1 MIKILKN
8 KFFLLLIIVSISVSG
23 YFIYKKF
30 VIKKNNNLFAIAQVK
45 KGSIQRTI
53 SGSGNIFSVESFD
66 VRSQASGKVIYLPFK
81 EGDLVKRGEL
91 LVKIDSTDLEKQ
103 IRDLELSLE
112 SQKVGLEKLFH
123 KKEQLQRGDDLRKL
137 NESYLSII
145 SEFTEKLPIFHDRL
159 NNIYFSND
167 FPKVTYIKNNL
178 EYYLSYYSKDY
189 QLQADNIK
197 KTFGSLE
204 EKYLKLA
211 SKFNLIKSEPS
222 EIDQNFIKD
231 YYNLTL
237 EYLNLIKFG
246 LDKIRSIKENS
257 IFNQQQHIFQDT
269 INEHINNLNEL
280 YSTLLVYL
288 NNFGDYINKS
298 NTFYDNLNSLDLD
311 IKNTQINIK
320 QLEVKIKDLRDD
332 LKDYAIYSP
341 VTGYISQMNVKIN
354 DYVNP
359 SQVLLTI
366 QSLDK
371 IAEVKLNE
379 VDAAEIKI
387 GNDVILTFDALPN
400 FQLKGKIFS
409 IDPIGEISQGVVSYK
424 VKIAFENNPKV
435 KIGMTVNADIA
446 IEEKNNVLIVPNQAV
461 KTLGNR
467 KYVEVPDERDIA
479 ILNQRFSNL
488 SNLTTPNKE
497 RNIEKIINVNLNYP
511 PQKKF
516 VETGLSDEK
525 NVEILKG
532 LEEGEWIIIKSPT
545 GAQIIS
551 TNQNEG
557 LFQKLFPQPR
567 RFIRSPGIR
576 Q

>member
-1 MIKILKN
+1 MFKIFKN
-8 KFFLLLIIVSISVSG
+8 KFFLLFIIASILVGG
-23 YFIYKKF
+23 YYIYKKLI
-30 VIKKNNNLFAIAQVK
+30 IKKNNNLFAITQVTR
-45 KGSIQRTI
+45 GSIQKTV
-53 SGSGNIFSVESFD
+53 SGSGNIVSIESFD
-66 VRSQASGKVIYLPFK
+66 VRSQVSGKIIYLPFK

-91 LVKIDSTDLEKQ
+91 LAKIDSTDLEKQ
-103 IRDLELSLE
+103 IRDLEFNLE
-112 SQKVGLEKLFH
+112 SQKINLEKLLQ
-123 KKEQLQRGDDLRKL
+123 KKEQLQRSDDLRKL

-145 SEFTEKLPIFHDRL
+145 SEFTEKLPIAHDRL
-159 NNIYFSND
+159 NKIYFSND

-178 EYYLSYYSKDY
+178 EYYLSYYNKDY
-189 QLQADNIK
+189 QLQTDKIK
-197 KTFGSLE
+197 KTFDSLKE
-204 EKYLKLA
+204 RYLKLA

-246 LDKIRSIKENS
+246 LDKIRSIKESS

-280 YSTLLVYL
+280 YSTFLVYL

-298 NTFYDNLNSLDLD
+298 NAFYDNLNSLDLD

-320 QLEVKIKDLRDD
+320 QLEIKIQDLRDD
-332 LKDYAIYSP
+332 LKDYVIYSP

-400 FQLKGKIFS
+400 FQLKGKIIS

-446 IEEKNNVLIVPNQAV
+446 VEGKNNVLIVPNQAV
-461 KTLGNR
+461 KMFKNR

-488 SNLTTPNKE
+488 SNLTTLNKE

-516 VETGLSDEK
+516 IETGLSDEK

-532 LEEGEWIIIKSPT
+532 LEEGEWIIVKSLT
-545 GAQIIS
+545 NAQIIS

>member
-1 MIKILKN
+1 MFKIFKN
-8 KFFLLLIIVSISVSG
+8 KLFLLFIIASIFVGG
-23 YFIYKKF
+23 YYIYKKLI
-30 VIKKNNNLFAIAQVK
+30 IKKNNNLFAIAQVT
-45 KGSIQRTI
+45 KGSIQKTV
-53 SGSGNIFSVESFD
+53 SGSGNIVSIESFD
-66 VRSQASGKVIYLPFK
+66 VRSQVSGKIIYLPFK
-81 EGDLVKRGEL
+81 EGDLVKRGVL
-91 LVKIDSTDLEKQ
+91 LAKIDSTDLEKQ
-103 IRDLELSLE
+103 IRDLEFNLE
-112 SQKVGLEKLFH
+112 SQKINLEKLLQ
-123 KKEQLQRGDDLRKL
+123 KKEQLQRSDDLRKL

-145 SEFTEKLPIFHDRL
+145 SEFTEKLPIAHDRL
-159 NNIYFSND
+159 NKIYFSND

-178 EYYLSYYSKDY
+178 EYYLSYYNKDY
-189 QLQADNIK
+189 QLQTDKIK
-197 KTFGSLE
+197 KTFDSLKE
-204 EKYLKLA
+204 RYLKLA

-237 EYLNLIKFG
+237 EYLNLIKLG
-246 LDKIRSIKENS
+246 LDKIRSIKESS

-280 YSTLLVYL
+280 YSTFLVYL

-298 NTFYDNLNSLDLD
+298 NAFYDNLNSLDLD

-320 QLEVKIKDLRDD
+320 QLEIKIQDLRDD
-332 LKDYAIYSP
+332 LKDYVIYSP

-387 GNDVILTFDALPN
+387 GNNAILTFDALPN
-400 FQLKGKIFS
+400 FQLKGKIIS

-435 KIGMTVNADIA
+435 KIGMTVNADIV
-446 IEEKNNVLIVPNQAV
+446 IERKNNILIVPNQAV
-461 KTLGNR
+461 KMFKNR

-488 SNLTTPNKE
+488 SNLTTLNKE
-497 RNIEKIINVNLNYP
+497 KNIEKIINVNLNYP

-516 VETGLSDEK
+516 IETGLSDEK

-532 LEEGEWIIIKSPT
+532 LEEGEWIIVKSST
-545 GAQIIS
+545 NAQIIS